1 MTDVLG
7 VSKNG
12 SSGTNLANPE
22 VREGL
27 YKDQE
32 NTTEYKER
40 MDQQGEIKNFLDTVF
55 GNKKEI
61 NFEEYLNINK
71 NVSSEMFFSL
81 MSILHE
87 KLPCS

>member
-7 VSKNG
+7 LNKNSSTG
-12 SSGTNLANPE
+12 SNANPE

-40 MDQQGEIKNFLDTVF
+40 MD
-55 GNKKEI
+55 
-61 NFEEYLNINK
+61 
-71 NVSSEMFFSL
+71 
-81 MSILHE
+81 
-87 KLPCS
+87 